1 MTHSANQ
8 QQISGVWSRAAS
20 SYSQVG
26 PPFFQYFGKELVD
39 FARVPARARVLDV
52 ATGRGA
58 VLFPAAEKVGQRG
71 EVIGIDYSEG
81 MVEETSAEIRTL
93 KLQNA
98 KVLHMDAEHLEFTDN
113 SFEMVFC
120 SFALFFFPHPD
131 RALDEFRRM
140 LKPGGKL
147 IVSTWG
153 ESDARWGWLSAM
165 RRQFA
170 SQHQSKAPAAP
181 SLDTRESLERVL
193 TEAGFVDIQVR
204 EIEREFLYANAEEWW
219 ATQWSHGAR
228 IFLEQMP
235 PETLEQGRAFTY
247 EKMAEIA
254 QPEGI
259 PLLMR
264 ALFAAA
270 TKR

>member
-1 MTHSANQ
+1 
-8 QQISGVWSRAAS
+8 
-20 SYSQVG
+20 
-26 PPFFQYFGKELVD
+26 
-39 FARVPARARVLDV
+39 
-52 ATGRGA
+52 
-58 VLFPAAEKVGQRG
+58 VLFPAAEKVGQGG

-81 MVEETSAEIRTL
+81 MVEETNAEIRNRQV
-93 KLQNA
+93 QNA
-98 KVLHMDAEHLEFTDN
+98 KVLRMDAEQLEFADN
-113 SFEMVFC
+113 SFDMVFC

-131 RALDEFRRM
+131 RALSEFRRV
-140 LKPGGKL
+140 LKPGAKL

-153 ESDARWGWLSAM
+153 KSDARWEWLSAM

-170 SQHQSKAPAAP
+170 SQHQGKATAAP
-181 SLDTRESLERVL
+181 SLDTRESLEKVL
-193 TEAGFVDIQVR
+193 NEAGLLDIQACEV
-204 EIEREFLYANAEEWW
+204 EREFLYSSAEEWW

-228 IFLEQMP
+228 FFLEQMP

-264 ALFAAA
+264 ALFAA
-270 TKR
+270 TTRR